1 MSLSARAAFVLSNPR
16 AIIAAIARRS
26 AGFATRRYE
35 VFLGWLLRRPAAQGA
50 VWHAL
55 CADTEWTPQP
65 NLTVGA
71 EILRRVRF
79 LWALAWIAAA
89 VALTIYSPAI
99 LPLRVVPPL
108 LAAFAPYLGP
118 MPVRLA
124 LTWLGAFVSFGLAI
138 AIDSGQSASDGS
150 FAAIFVAAPGGA
162 VLILLAA
169 FLLSPLFKKGA

>member
-1 MSLSARAAFVLSNPR
+1 MSTF
-16 AIIAAIARRS
+16 I
-26 AGFATRRYE
+26 
-35 VFLGWLLRRPAAQGA
+35 
-50 VWHAL
+50 
-55 CADTEWTPQP
+55 
-65 NLTVGA
+65 

-138 AIDSGQSASDGS
+138 AIDSGRSASDNS
-150 FAAIFVAAPGGA
+150 AAAVFVAAGGA
-162 VLILLAA
+162 VLIVIAG